1 MKAVVSKLLKHHHHL
16 KRLQA
21 LVKKHQ
27 VQVKK
32 QHQAQAKIRHQA
44 QVKIRHQAQAL
55 EEPEDYSHFWMDS

>member
-32 QHQAQAKIRHQA
+32 QHQAQAKIRP
-44 QVKIRHQAQAL
+44 QAQAL
-55 EEPEDYSHFWMDS
+55 EAEDYSHFWMDS